1 MPRKYESKKKKKMR
15 QKRQRNK
22 TRKNSTTRKSKS
34 MQSKSRISQYT
45 GSLIPNNNDEFD
57 IYNLGNEANI
67 SDSHT
72 WMFYNDPGDDNII
85 IKKLGPSSWLSLDDI
100 NQEIN
105 ATTKAGKLGIGPRV
119 IYSVTGTETVKK
131 RGIFRE
137 MDMGYMV
144 LELINGRSIQIS
156 DLDNEHIRNEVNRLL
171 SLMHTNDMRH
181 NDLHNGNIM
190 IGNVAGDEER
200 VWIID
205 HNGNS
210 PKQHDKAHTVNDI
223 VFESY

>member
-1 MPRKYESKKKKKMR
+1 MSPKNKKKLEIIR
-15 QKRQRNK
+15 
-22 TRKNSTTRKSKS
+22 SK
-34 MQSKSRISQYT
+34 
-45 GSLIPNNNDEFD
+45 LD
-57 IYNLGNEANI
+57 
-67 SDSHT
+67 
-72 WMFYNDPGDDNII
+72 
-85 IKKLGPSSWLSLDDI
+85 KLD
-100 NQEIN
+100 
-105 ATTKAGKLGIGPRV
+105 
-119 IYSVTGTETVKK
+119 
-131 RGIFRE
+131 
-137 MDMGYMV
+137 
-144 LELINGRSIQIS
+144 
-156 DLDNEHIRNEVNRLL
+156 NRLL